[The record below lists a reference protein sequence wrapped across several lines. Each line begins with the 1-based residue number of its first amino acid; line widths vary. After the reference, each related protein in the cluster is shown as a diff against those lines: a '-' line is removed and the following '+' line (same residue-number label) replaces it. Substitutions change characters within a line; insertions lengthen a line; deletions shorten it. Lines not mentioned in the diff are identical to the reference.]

1 MPHCDRRYSFAWQR
15 KCCKMAVM
23 KTPMSFVVVTLLAFC
38 LAACDDKPAT
48 PAPTPAADQKPKTD
62 PPQKPPYKPEYAIAI
77 EESKPDPKQYT
88 VTWKAKVNSEGWTM
102 KTDSVLV
109 EEHNGAM
116 ACRIWVTLE
125 EPNPSETVK
134 ETMTEVTGKHD
145 AGTTKIE
152 RVEFSVR
159 QNIRGVKYLS
169 PNMYSVVKS
178 IKYPY

>member
-1 MPHCDRRYSFAWQR
+1 
-15 KCCKMAVM
+15 
-23 KTPMSFVVVTLLAFC
+23 
-38 LAACDDKPAT
+38 
-48 PAPTPAADQKPKTD
+48 
-62 PPQKPPYKPEYAIAI
+62 
-77 EESKPDPKQYT
+77 
-88 VTWKAKVNSEGWTM
+88 M

-116 ACRIWVTLE
+116 ACRIYVTLD

-134 ETMTEVTGKHD
+134 EGMTDVTGKHD

-159 QNIRGVKYLS
+159 RNVRGVKYIS